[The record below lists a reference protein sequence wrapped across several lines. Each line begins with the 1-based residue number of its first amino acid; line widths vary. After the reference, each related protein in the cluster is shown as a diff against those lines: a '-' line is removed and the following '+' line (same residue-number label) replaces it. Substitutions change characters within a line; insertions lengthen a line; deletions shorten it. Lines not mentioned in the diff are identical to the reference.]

1 MGRILILIIL
11 FNFQFSIFNFP
22 RAHADS
28 GTVLLGK
35 AIEYYQGRKYH
46 ESILTFEK
54 LRRKYQ
60 LNPRFTAYLGFSYYK
75 ENMYEEAVECL
86 EESIPQLTAYSP
98 LEQAVYLYACAE
110 SHFNLAQ
117 YQQALPY
124 YKQALPLT
132 TGLDAADINYHMA
145 FCYYLDETLR
155 YETEQNSYKTIRY
168 ETQSEIATKVDT
180 LTTDSLTI
188 DTLTAD
194 SLTTDSLV
202 TDTIPVNVTVEFFL
216 EANRLYKEAAAVSPL
231 SPLHTARLAQT
242 TKMLRAFMREE
253 E

>member
-11 FNFQFSIFNFP
+11 FNFQFSFFNFP
-22 RAHADS
+22 RVHADS

-145 FCYYLDETLR
+145 FCYYLDETL
-155 YETEQNSYKTIRY
+155 IP
-168 ETQSEIATKVDT
+168 DT
-180 LTTDSLTI
+180 
-188 DTLTAD
+188 
-194 SLTTDSLV
+194 LV
-202 TDTIPVNVTVEFFL
+202 TDTIPVSVTVEFFL